1 MVIDLVKDYHDK
13 IPKRTQEN
21 TSADDSGMTQGDSS
35 ASDRDAGRTHENTS
49 ADDSGMT
56 QGHSS
61 ASDRDAGRTHENSS
75 TDDSGRTQEEVAA
88 DPNLTTV
95 VNPGALDHDHELQ
108 DINGAET
115 DKGACK
121 EPNSSTSAL

>member
-1 MVIDLVKDYHDK
+1 MKGAIKNRNFKDPQFNETVTEWKNLSDEQKTAEFYGMVIDLVKDYHDK

-21 TSADDSGMTQGDSS
+21 TSAHDSGM
-35 ASDRDAGRTHENTS
+35 
-49 ADDSGMT
+49 
-56 QGHSS
+56 
-61 ASDRDAGRTHENSS
+61 
-75 TDDSGRTQEEVAA
+75 TQEEVAA

-95 VNPGALDHDHELQ
+95 VDPGEPDHDHELQ
-108 DINGAET
+108 DMNGAET